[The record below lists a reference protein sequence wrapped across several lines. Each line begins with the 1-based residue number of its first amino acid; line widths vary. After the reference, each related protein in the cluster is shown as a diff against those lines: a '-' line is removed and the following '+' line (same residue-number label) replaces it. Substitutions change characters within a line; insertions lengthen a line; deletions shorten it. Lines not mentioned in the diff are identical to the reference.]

1 MHTLDLY
8 TNPPI
13 MKYNYDIVIIEG
25 FDVDRDGNLVVTAII
40 ENMGDCTV
48 PWSLY
53 DPPEFAPARCKTVIY
68 PECLPENLEFKG
80 KTVEELEEYVN
91 RYCLL
96 VNQEWEVVIPD
107 YSDDDQDDYH
117 PTSAGLYF

>member
-1 MHTLDLY
+1 
-8 TNPPI
+8 

-48 PWSLY
+48 PLSFY

-96 VNQEWEVVIPD
+96 VNQEWEVIIPD
-107 YSDDDQDDYH
+107 YSDDDQDDYYS
-117 PTSAGLYF
+117 TRAGVYF